1 MTSLAPITHAQAVP
15 LPELVDGIALR
26 TGAWV
31 VVERFG
37 TVLTHGAGRSS
48 CPPAVTAALLGKRGA
63 PLREAVRWSR
73 GSASASGTLRGVLD
87 DAPVVAVELGGGATA
102 WFVGAAPEDGA
113 AALLRA
119 AIGDEGPVTD
129 AFVEDLLHPRG
140 PSRTGRAPA
149 ATLAVLLSSEPLQ
162 LLARSALAA
171 VGGSHARVHTETD
184 VVVVALAVDG
194 DVADL
199 VGAVRDR
206 CPDAVAGAARVAPGA
221 TDWAA
226 AARAG
231 AAAAR
236 AARRLGLVVGD
247 CDEPGVSAELV
258 VDEAQEAAA
267 ALLQSLVA
275 GPLDRLREHDAR
287 SGGSLV
293 ETLTAWC
300 AVGCDVNA
308 AARRLHVHA
317 NTLRYRLRRAAE
329 VSGLDLERPRHVLA
343 LQLLLAV

>member
-1 MTSLAPITHAQAVP
+1 MSLAPVTHAQAVP
-15 LPELVDGIALR
+15 LSELVDGIALR

-37 TVLTHGAGRSS
+37 TVLTHGAGRTS

-63 PLREAVRWSR
+63 PLREAVRWLR
-73 GSASASGTLRGVLD
+73 GSTPGALRGTLD

-102 WFVGAAPEDGA
+102 WFVGAAPEDGS

-119 AIGDEGPVTD
+119 AVGDEGPVTD
-129 AFVEDLLHPRG
+129 ALVEDLLHPRG

-149 ATLAVLLSSEPLQ
+149 ATLAVLQSPEPLP

-171 VGGSHARVHTETD
+171 VGGTDARVHTETD

-206 CPDAVAGAARVAPGA
+206 CPDAVAGVARVAPGA
-221 TDWAA
+221 TDWVA

-236 AARRLGLVVGD
+236 AALRLGLVVGD

-275 GPLDRLREHDAR
+275 GPLDRLHEHDAR
-287 SGGSLV
+287 TGGSLV

-300 AVGCDVNA
+300 AVGCDINA
-308 AARRLHVHA
+308 AARRLHVHT